1 MKKIILQKVTVRC
14 GFSLMELMIVIV
26 IIGIL
31 AAGSLIVFGDKG
43 EKAKIAVSKT
53 NYKSLIKYVR
63 MELFQCNSGMID
75 YAFLPPGVSK
85 GSYKCPITASQTA
98 ASLINNSCRVGVMS
112 ELKNPYDPKQRACRL
127 NISYKNDSDV
137 GYFNWSEKNG
147 YQHRYS
153 ACWEKPCSNTN
164 NHSIVI
170 IDVTK

>member
-1 MKKIILQKVTVRC
+1 MLTKIEKLRSKK

-98 ASLINNSCRVGVMS
+98 ASLINNSCRTGVMS
-112 ELKNPYDPKQRACRL
+112 EFKNPYDPKQRACRL

-153 ACWEKPCSNTN
+153 ACWEKPCSNSN
-164 NHSIVI
+164 NHKIVI

>member
-98 ASLINNSCRVGVMS
+98 ASLINNSCRTGVMS
-112 ELKNPYDPKQRACRL
+112 EFKNPYDPKQRACRL

>member
-1 MKKIILQKVTVRC
+1 MIQKA
-14 GFSLMELMIVIV
+14 FSLMELMIVIV

-31 AAGSLIVFGDKG
+31 AAGSLVIFGDKS
-43 EKAKIAVSKT
+43 EEAKIAISKT

-85 GSYKCPITASQTA
+85 GSSKCPITASQTA
-98 ASLINNSCRVGVMS
+98 ASLINNSCRTGVMS
-112 ELKNPYDPKQRACRL
+112 EFKNSYDPKQRACRL

-153 ACWEKPCSNTN
+153 ACWEKPCSNSN
-164 NHSIVI
+164 NHKIVI

>member
-31 AAGSLIVFGDKG
+31 AAGSLVIFGDKS
-43 EKAKIAVSKT
+43 EEAKIAISKT

-164 NHSIVI
+164 NLSIVI

>member
-1 MKKIILQKVTVRC
+1 MLSNKQRA
-14 GFSLMELMIVIV
+14 FSLMELMIVIV

-31 AAGSLIVFGDKG
+31 AAGSLIIFGDKG

-98 ASLINNSCRVGVMS
+98 ASLINNSCRTGVMS
-112 ELKNPYDPKQRACRL
+112 EFKNPYDPKQRACRL
-127 NISYKNDSDV
+127 DISYKNDSDV

-147 YQHRYS
+147 NQHRYS
-153 ACWEKPCSNTN
+153 ACWEEPCSNSN
-164 NHSIVI
+164 NHKIVI

>member
-1 MKKIILQKVTVRC
+1 MKKIILQKVTVRS

-153 ACWEKPCSNTN
+153 ACWEKPCSNSN
-164 NHSIVI
+164 NHKIVI

>member
-75 YAFLPPGVSK
+75 YAFLPPGASK

-112 ELKNPYDPKQRACRL
+112 EFKNPYDPKQRACRL
-127 NISYKNDSDV
+127 DISYKNDSDV

-153 ACWEKPCSNTN
+153 ACWEKPCSNSN
-164 NHSIVI
+164 NHKIVI

>member
-1 MKKIILQKVTVRC
+1 MKKLRNKK

>member
-26 IIGIL
+26 IIGVL
-31 AAGSLIVFGDKG
+31 AAGSLVIFGDKG

-98 ASLINNSCRVGVMS
+98 ASLINNSCRTGVMS
-112 ELKNPYDPKQRACRL
+112 EFKNPYDPKQRACRL

-153 ACWEKPCSNTN
+153 ACWEKPCSNSN
-164 NHSIVI
+164 NHKIVI

>member
-31 AAGSLIVFGDKG
+31 AAGSLVIFGDKG

-85 GSYKCPITASQTA
+85 GSSKCPITASQTA

-112 ELKNPYDPKQRACRL
+112 EFKNPYDPKQRTCRL